1 MSRYRFSPAAAAIAL
16 LISLA
21 AVGPAYGQFREDITI
36 VEGPTAGIIPHASYM
51 YDGSVGPLS
60 SLLFGFD
67 IGLKDRLMMGVSFGL
82 QNFVGRGK
90 IEVNERPGFEIRLR
104 LLEEIIGGPAL
115 AVGIDTQGQ
124 NIWLEGPERYE
135 RKSKGFYAVFSKGYY
150 MLRRFSVHFGAN
162 YSLENKYES
171 GPDLFGGIT
180 IEAFTGLVFLFE
192 YTGGLDD
199 NDRDI
204 PTSMT
209 RGKGYLDAGVRMD
222 FGDNLRLR
230 LLFKDLLGN
239 YTGAPGVARSMEIS
253 YINYF

>member
-1 MSRYRFSPAAAAIAL
+1 MSRYRFDSAVFIIAL
-16 LISLA
+16 LIPLA
-21 AVGPAYGQFREDITI
+21 MGGNAYGQFQEDITI

-67 IGLKDRLMMGVSFGL
+67 IGFKDRLMMGVSFGL

-124 NIWLEGPERYE
+124 NMWLKGVERYE

-150 MLRRFSVHFGAN
+150 MLRRFSLHFGAN

-171 GPDLFGGIT
+171 GPDVFGGLT
-180 IEAFTGLVFLFE
+180 IEAFTGMVFLFE

-204 PTSMT
+204 SSSLT
-209 RGKGYLDAGVRMD
+209 RGKGYLDTGVRMD
-222 FGDNLRLR
+222 FKENLRLR

-239 YTGAPGVARSMEIS
+239 YTGASGVARSIEIS